1 MTKKEEKI
9 FKEIQ
14 EAYKTLPLLREEL
27 GEIDESIENLK
38 KVEEEYR
45 KKKQEFLD
53 RRHRISSQIT
63 ETLIE
68 IDGMINQSI
77 SKK

>member
-27 GEIDESIENLK
+27 DEIDESIENLK

-53 RRHRISSQIT
+53 RKYRISSQIT